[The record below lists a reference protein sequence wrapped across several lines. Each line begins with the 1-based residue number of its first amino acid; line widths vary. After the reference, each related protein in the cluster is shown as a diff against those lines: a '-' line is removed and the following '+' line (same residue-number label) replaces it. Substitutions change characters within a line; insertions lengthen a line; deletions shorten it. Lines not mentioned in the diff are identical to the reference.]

1 MEPIQ
6 RSRMQLRFTAF
17 SGIVQT
23 LLSDHRN
30 IGLICLA
37 YLVLALTYSV
47 TIPVFEVSDE
57 LWHFPMV
64 DYLARN
70 GFQLPI
76 QDAANVGIWRQEGS
90 QPPLY
95 YMLAAALIAGVDR
108 SDLAEVR
115 RQNPHADIGIV
126 RPDGNANMMVP
137 PLNWGTRTFEKTLL
151 SVQVVRLFS
160 IVLGLGTVLLTYA
173 IARELFPNDP
183 YLALVAA
190 GLNAFLPMFLF
201 ISASVNND
209 NLSNLLGNLLT
220 LLTIRLFK
228 MRAVPRWQT
237 FVVMG
242 SVLGCGLLAKLN
254 LVFWLPVLAGGLLIT
269 SLRLRSWRVIL
280 VGSITIIGL
289 ASLIAGWWYIR
300 NWQLYGDPTGINV
313 FLEIVGRR
321 AIPANIPQLWS
332 ERFSFTQSFWGF
344 FGGMNVAMP
353 VEVYSLLDAV
363 GLAGL
368 IGSLVFLMVMISRRR
383 YAYTEWMAFGIT
395 IIWPLVTFLSL
406 LRWTAETPASQGR
419 LIFGALSSICVWIVV
434 GVFWWQPKRLR
445 SLTTKIFLLGLFA
458 LAVGA
463 PFLFVLPSY
472 ASPIQAVFSESILDR
487 FFEPVTSGEIQL
499 VRVNVLTPQVR
510 PEMYAE
516 IESVWQVAKPLTRDW
531 SLFVHLVTADGVIIA
546 QRDVFPGQGRLAT
559 SMISAEYAWEN
570 PIAIW
575 LPENTYAPQVLT
587 IQIGW
592 YHLESGDRLVLPDGS
607 TSTSVGFIQLLPR
620 ASSLDVPN
628 PISINFAHQIELV
641 GYELTTL
648 RPRVEQE
655 VELTLYWRRV
665 QPVTTNFTVFAHIL
679 NPMTQTLYAGSDSQ
693 PAEGTRPTTTW
704 EEGEV
709 IADTHRLWVRPDA
722 TPGTYELEIGVYTQT
737 PDGGFSRLRVVT
749 GDGGMASDFAYLSRI
764 RIDTFQES
772 DTSE

>member
-1 MEPIQ
+1 
-6 RSRMQLRFTAF
+6 
-17 SGIVQT
+17 
-23 LLSDHRN
+23 
-30 IGLICLA
+30 
-37 YLVLALTYSV
+37 
-47 TIPVFEVSDE
+47 
-57 LWHFPMV
+57 MV

-76 QDAANVGIWRQEGS
+76 QNAANVGIWRQEGS

-151 SVQVVRLFS
+151 SVQIVRLFS

-269 SLRLRSWRVIL
+269 SLRLGSWRVIL

-300 NWQLYGDPTGINV
+300 NWQLYSDPTGINV

-383 YAYTEWMAFGIT
+383 YAYTEWMAVGIT

-458 LAVGA
+458 LAVSA

-648 RPRVEQE
+648 SPRVEQE

-665 QPVTTNFTVFAHIL
+665 QPITTNFTVFAHIL

>member
-6 RSRMQLRFTAF
+6 RSTMQLRFTAF

-23 LLSDHRN
+23 LLSDYRN

-76 QDAANVGIWRQEGS
+76 QNAANVGIWRQEGS

-151 SVQVVRLFS
+151 SVQIVRLFS

-269 SLRLRSWRVIL
+269 SLRLGSWRVIL

-300 NWQLYGDPTGINV
+300 NWQLYSDPTGINV

-383 YAYTEWMAFGIT
+383 YAYTEWMAVGIT

-458 LAVGA
+458 LAVSA

-648 RPRVEQE
+648 SPRVEQE

-665 QPVTTNFTVFAHIL
+665 QPITTNFTVFAHIL

>member
-1 MEPIQ
+1 
-6 RSRMQLRFTAF
+6 MQLKRITF

-23 LLSDHRN
+23 LLSDYRN

-37 YLVLALTYSV
+37 YLVLAVTYSV

-70 GFQLPI
+70 GFQLPV

-137 PLNWGTRTFEKTLL
+137 PLNWDTRTFEKTLL
-151 SVQVVRLFS
+151 SVQIVRLFS
-160 IVLGLGTVLLTYA
+160 IVLGLGTVLVTYA
-173 IARELFPNDP
+173 IARELFPDHP

-228 MRAVPRWQT
+228 MRTVPRWHT
-237 FVVMG
+237 FVVIG
-242 SVLGCGLLAKLN
+242 SVIGCGLLAKLN
-254 LVFWLPVLAGGLLIT
+254 LVFWLPVLAGGLLIS
-269 SLRLRSWRVIL
+269 SLRLKSWKVIW
-280 VGSITIIGL
+280 VGGITIIGL

-300 NWQLYGDPTGINV
+300 NWQLYGDPTGLNV
-313 FLEIVGRR
+313 FLDIVGRR
-321 AIPANIPQLWS
+321 AIPANLAQLWS
-332 ERFSFTQSFWGF
+332 ERFSFVQSFWGF

-353 VEVYSLLDAV
+353 GAVYRLLDAL
-363 GLAGL
+363 GLTGL
-368 IGSLVFLMVMISRRR
+368 VGSLVFLVLAILRRR
-383 YAYTEWMAFGIT
+383 YAYTEWTVLGIT
-395 IIWPLVTFLSL
+395 LIWPLVTFLSL

-434 GVFWWQPKRLR
+434 GLFWWQPERLR
-445 SLTTKIFLLGLFA
+445 SLTTNIFLVGLLA
-458 LAVGA
+458 LATSA

-472 ASPIQAVFSESILDR
+472 ASPAQAVFSESILNR
-487 FFEPVTSGEIQL
+487 FVERATNGEIQL
-499 VRVNVLTPQVR
+499 VRINVVTPHVR
-510 PEMYAE
+510 PEMYVE
-516 IESVWQVAKPLTRDW
+516 LESVWQVAKPVSRDW
-531 SLFVHLVTADGVIIA
+531 SLFVHLVSEDGVIIA

-559 SMISAEYAWEN
+559 SMIDAEYAWEN

-575 LPENTYAPQVLT
+575 LPENVYAPQILT

-620 ASSLDVPN
+620 ASTLEVPN

-648 RPRVEQE
+648 SPRVEQE
-655 VELTLYWRRV
+655 VELTLYWRRI
-665 QPVTTNFTVFAHIL
+665 QPITTDFTVFAHIL
-679 NPMTQTLYAGSDSQ
+679 NPTTQTLYAGSDSQ
-693 PAEGTRPTTTW
+693 PAEGTRPMTTW

-709 IADTHRLWVRPDA
+709 IADTHRLWVGPDA
-722 TPGTYELEIGVYTQT
+722 APGTYELEIGVYTQT
-737 PDGGFSRLRVVT
+737 ADGGFSRLRVVT
-749 GDGGMASDFAYLSRI
+749 ADGGMASDFAYLSRI
-764 RIDTFQES
+764 RIDPFQES
-772 DTSE
+772 DVSK